1 MNYTRLIKNAT
12 ITEESINN
20 YLFQNKNVKE
30 DEEWFTLS
38 YDTYHGKF
46 TETNDTP
53 EEYLDEIERLILE
66 HHHENNVIR
75 HYEDD
80 VDDLI
85 EANTYL

>member
-66 HHHENNVIR
+66 HHQENIECR
-75 HYEDD
+75 AYEDD
-80 VDDLI
+80 DLDLI
-85 EANTYL
+85 QENSYY